1 MRNLVTTW
9 LELAGLL
16 FVNAGVAL
24 FVAGYSVPAAL
35 VVAGLLLLGDSALIL
50 ATTRPRKPGQETTV
64 A

>member
-35 VVAGLLLLGDSALIL
+35 GLVGLLLLLDSALIV
-50 ATTRPRKPGQETTV
+50 ARTPKPKRGQEV